1 MWQGQIQIRSERRSS
16 RFQPRE
22 FEVNNQ
28 PTHAL
33 VAYLA
38 SQQGGKGT
46 LGKKA
51 VQKYIHILSSLS
63 GLDVGYEFSF
73 YTYGPFSRDLAS
85 DLDILDGAKAINV
98 RYNSADNAYS
108 ITATPMT
115 HAIAQT
121 LSPALIAEADRVWG
135 LFSGRTAKELELI
148 STALFVSDEEGL
160 PMASSDMTSR
170 IQALK
175 PKYSV
180 SEVMAAQAE
189 LASIIGS

>member
-1 MWQGQIQIRSERRSS
+1 MWQGQIQIRSERKSS

-22 FEVNNQ
+22 FEVNDQ
-28 PTHAL
+28 PKHAL

-73 YTYGPFSRDLAS
+73 YTYGPFSRELAS
-85 DLDILDGAKAINV
+85 DLDILDGANAIIV
-98 RYNSADNAYS
+98 RYNSFDNAYS
-108 ITATPMT
+108 ITPSPTT
-115 HAIAQT
+115 NLVAQG
-121 LSPALIAEADRVWG
+121 LPPALKEAADRIWEK
-135 LFSGRTAKELELI
+135 FSGRTAKELELI

-160 PMASSDMTSR
+160 SMKSPNMTSR
-170 IQALK
+170 IEALK

-180 SEVMAAQAE
+180 AEIKAAQAE
-189 LASIIGS
+189 LAALL

>member
-1 MWQGQIQIRSERRSS
+1 MWQGQIQIRSERKSS
-16 RFQPRE
+16 RFQTEE

-38 SQQGGKGT
+38 SQQGDKGT

-73 YTYGPFSRDLAS
+73 YTYGPFSRELAS
-85 DLDILDGAKAINV
+85 DLDILDGAKAISV
-98 RYNSADNAYS
+98 RYNSTDNAYS
-108 ITATPMT
+108 ITATPTT
-115 HAIAQT
+115 HTIAQA
-121 LSPALIAEADRVWG
+121 LPAALAAEANRIWAI
-135 LFSGRTAKELELI
+135 FSGRTAKELELI

-160 PMASSDMTSR
+160 PMASTDMTSR

-175 PKYSV
+175 PKYSTA
-180 SEVMAAQAE
+180 EIRAAQTE
-189 LASIIGS
+189 LAALI